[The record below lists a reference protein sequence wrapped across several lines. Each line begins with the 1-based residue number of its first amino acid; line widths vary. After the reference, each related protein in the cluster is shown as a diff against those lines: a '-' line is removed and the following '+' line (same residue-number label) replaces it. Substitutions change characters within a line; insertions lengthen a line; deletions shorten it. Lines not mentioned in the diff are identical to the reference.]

1 MQCQRC
7 AGAALTKA
15 GRDRSGRQLYCCG
28 TCRRRQTPHSA
39 AAFGGYRCPDDI
51 IAPVVRWYLRFR
63 LPYGVMRTS
72 RTRPPRPLACA
83 GLGPWPTLALR
94 SAGVRHGHRQPAARV
109 LGRRAAGSP
118 CPGPRAPRLRGPAVC
133 AAWRP
138 HPAPRPLGAPG
149 APQGP
154 RPAVRSHSFCALSHR
169 SCAQNPTVC
178 EPSYRCP
185 LRLCETPR
193 PQGTGRT
200 DRRTTSGILCRV
212 AHELWDVWLKN
223 SGILHNGPLAH
234 GHEAGLSTIVRP
246 SPHFHP

>member
-1 MQCQRC
+1 MPCQRC

-28 TCRRRQTPHSA
+28 TCGRRQTPHSA

-154 RPAVRSHSFCALSHR
+154 RPAVRSPSF
-169 SCAQNPTVC
+169 CAQNPTVPAPKIPPFVSHPTDVPSAC
-178 EPSYRCP
+178 VTRPVPREPGRRIGARP
-185 LRLCETPR
+185 L
-193 PQGTGRT
+193 GFFAGW
-200 DRRTTSGILCRV
+200 RTTSGM
-212 AHELWDVWLKN
+212 
-223 SGILHNGPLAH
+223 SGSKTLGSYITDP
-234 GHEAGLSTIVRP
+234 
-246 SPHFHP
+246 